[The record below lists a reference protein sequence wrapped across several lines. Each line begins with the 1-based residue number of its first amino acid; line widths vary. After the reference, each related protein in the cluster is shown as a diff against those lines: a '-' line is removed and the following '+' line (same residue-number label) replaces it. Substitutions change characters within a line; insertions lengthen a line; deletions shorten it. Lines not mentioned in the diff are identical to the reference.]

1 MGKGGKGRKSD
12 NKYPKKR
19 ATVYHHA
26 PSADDVD
33 DEIDTFHKQRDIV
46 PLDINDNSGESDE
59 DDEHPVFDFK
69 DANDDDEDEYE
80 NIDDDTGLVA
90 KIVRQQK
97 YFRAKD
103 GGVEDEML
111 DDAED
116 EEEKRSTWG
125 RRKNIYHDG
134 DNVDYELQ
142 SSDELLAE
150 EEAEVLRLQ
159 KEKVKSLSMEDFG
172 VEDVSQDESDGGPT
186 LEEILV
192 KGKVPSKALADKEAR
207 DDPGAAYEEVKK
219 DLNAL
224 SKEEQMDVVYR
235 ILKEICAG
243 MKKKPMN
250 TCSSYVLLLRVCEK
264 MLSLNHIDRIPLGW
278 SVIVA
283 EMVKDIRARAC
294 LLRRVKNSSHNW
306 HVCLDWG
313 LPSSLLHSAPELV
326 GLLSELSDALDELEN
341 KVNPLLSKVKKGGNS
356 MKGGMHYMEVKQLL
370 LLAYCQAITFYLLL
384 KSEGNPVRDHP
395 VIARLVEIKTLL
407 DKASL
412 LGLRN
417 SLVDHSL
424 MIITATGV
432 KQLDENLPSE
442 LEDVLSKKQQTEK
455 VGKLLGEDVAL
466 ASDSFINAHTVSV
479 GKHEATVVLREAAQV
494 VKVDSSKVDE
504 SKGRKRKHLSMEM
517 LKVRAALEEKLRQKG
532 IFGSIASK
540 RDKVQKRRLVNGQL
554 ETLDDF
560 DDDTTALEGGTPGMS
575 KGQAT
580 SLRSSKLSQ
589 LVTPRVNKPKVVSG
603 DDDLPQRDDIGERR
617 RKLELR
623 VLAGAG
629 IKSGDDVDDGPGNLE
644 SDGDTD
650 MEEEEDEEEGGE
662 SESDDEFYKQVKQQ
676 RDAKLAAKAGMY
688 GRTSAVPSMPEVT
701 LVDGKRQ
708 ITYQMEKNR
717 GLTRAR
723 KKLIKNP
730 RKKYKLKHQKAVVR
744 RKGQVRDI
752 KKPMGSYGGEAS
764 GINAGIS
771 RSIRFKN

>member
-69 DANDDDEDEYE
+69 DADDDDEDEYE

-90 KIVRQQK
+90 KIARQQK

-142 SSDELLAE
+142 SSDELLVE

-192 KGKVPSKALADKEAR
+192 KGKVPSKTLADKEAR

-224 SKEEQMDVVYR
+224 SKEEQMDVVY
-235 ILKEICAG
+235 
-243 MKKKPMN
+243 
-250 TCSSYVLLLRVCEK
+250 S
-264 MLSLNHIDRIPLGW
+264 
-278 SVIVA
+278 
-283 EMVKDIRARAC
+283 
-294 LLRRVKNSSHNW
+294 
-306 HVCLDWG
+306 
-313 LPSSLLHSAPELV
+313 SAPELV

-407 DKASL
+407 DK
-412 LGLRN
+412 
-417 SLVDHSL
+417 
-424 MIITATGV
+424 V

-479 GKHEATVVLREAAQV
+479 GKHEATVVVSNLNLHLREAAQV

-504 SKGRKRKHLSMEM
+504 SKGRKRKHLNDQVGAQSMEM

-650 MEEEEDEEEGGE
+650 VEEEDEEEGGE

>member
-12 NKYPKKR
+12 NKNPKRR

-90 KIVRQQK
+90 KIARQQK

-224 SKEEQMDVVYR
+224 SKEEQMDVVY
-235 ILKEICAG
+235 
-243 MKKKPMN
+243 
-250 TCSSYVLLLRVCEK
+250 S
-264 MLSLNHIDRIPLGW
+264 
-278 SVIVA
+278 
-283 EMVKDIRARAC
+283 
-294 LLRRVKNSSHNW
+294 
-306 HVCLDWG
+306 
-313 LPSSLLHSAPELV
+313 SAPELV

-407 DKASL
+407 DK
-412 LGLRN
+412 
-417 SLVDHSL
+417 
-424 MIITATGV
+424 V

-494 VKVDSSKVDE
+494 VKVDSYKVDE
-504 SKGRKRKHLSMEM
+504 SKGRKRKHLNDQVGAQSMEM

-540 RDKVQKRRLVNGQL
+540 RDKVQKCRLVNGQL

-650 MEEEEDEEEGGE
+650 MEEEGGE

-717 GLTRAR
+717 GLTRSR

-744 RKGQVRDI
+744 RKGQVRDV

>member
-1 MGKGGKGRKSD
+1 MGF
-12 NKYPKKR
+12 
-19 ATVYHHA
+19 V
-26 PSADDVD
+26 V
-33 DEIDTFHKQRDIV
+33 IVHKQRDIV

-90 KIVRQQK
+90 KIARQQK

-172 VEDVSQDESDGGPT
+172 VED
-186 LEEILV
+186 EILV

-224 SKEEQMDVVYR
+224 SKEEQMDVVY
-235 ILKEICAG
+235 
-243 MKKKPMN
+243 
-250 TCSSYVLLLRVCEK
+250 S
-264 MLSLNHIDRIPLGW
+264 
-278 SVIVA
+278 
-283 EMVKDIRARAC
+283 
-294 LLRRVKNSSHNW
+294 
-306 HVCLDWG
+306 
-313 LPSSLLHSAPELV
+313 SAPELV

-356 MKGGMHYMEVKQLL
+356 MKGGMNYMEVKQLL
-370 LLAYCQAITFYLLL
+370 LLAYCQAITFHLLL

-407 DKASL
+407 DK
-412 LGLRN
+412 
-417 SLVDHSL
+417 
-424 MIITATGV
+424 V

-479 GKHEATVVLREAAQV
+479 GKHEATVLREAAQV

-504 SKGRKRKHLSMEM
+504 SKGRKRKHLNDQVGAQSMEM

-650 MEEEEDEEEGGE
+650 MEEEDEEEGGE
-662 SESDDEFYKQVKQQ
+662 FESDDEFYKQVKQQ

-717 GLTRAR
+717 GLTRSR

-744 RKGQVRDI
+744 RKGQVRDV